1 MHDLARDQNF
11 SVIKKEELL
20 LDLEETLDKLEEDL
34 KALVQ

>member
-11 SVIKKEELL
+11 SVIKKEELVE
-20 LDLEETLDKLEEDL
+20 DLEEALDKLEEDL